1 MDKRIAITGGIG
13 SGKSYVLQTLDK
25 LGFATFSCDEI
36 YKDVIKDAK
45 YTQKIAEIFPV
56 VVENGSINRK
66 KLAEIVFN
74 DEKCRKKLND
84 IAHPFIMSR
93 LYALMDDTKSA
104 LKFAEV
110 PLLFEGGFEKD
121 FDGII
126 VVQRAEN
133 DRIQAVCARDGLT
146 QKEVESRIKSQIAI
160 NNWLQTKQTVPVW
173 IIDNDKDKKALEEN
187 IAQTLLQIQKRL
199 S

>member
-13 SGKSYVLQTLDK
+13 SGKSYVLQILGK

-36 YKDVIKDAK
+36 YKDVIKDDK
-45 YTQKIAEIFPV
+45 YTQKIAEIFPT

-74 DEKCRKKLND
+74 DEKRRKKLND

-93 LYALMDDTKSA
+93 LYALMDDTKSV

-110 PLLFEGGFEKD
+110 PLLFEGGFEKG